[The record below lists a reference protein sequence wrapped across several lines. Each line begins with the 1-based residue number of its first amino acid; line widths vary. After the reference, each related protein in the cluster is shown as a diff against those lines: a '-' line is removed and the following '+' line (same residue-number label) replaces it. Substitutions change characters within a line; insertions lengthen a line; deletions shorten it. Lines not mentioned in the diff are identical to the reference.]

1 MTDIHIEQIRPEV
14 TWRLRRE
21 VLYPDE
27 PLHAMEM
34 EEDDHGIHLAAFTET
49 DLVAVVSLFP
59 NGTDFQFRKFAVA
72 PTVQGKG
79 IGTLL
84 LHYIID
90 FVRNEGGKRIWCNAR
105 DTAVGFYLRDGFKST
120 GEKFTRSGVNFEIM
134 EKFL

>member
-34 EEDDHGIHLAAFTET
+34 EEDDHGLHFAAFTET
-49 DLVAVVSLFP
+49 DLVAVVSLFQK
-59 NGTDFQFRKFAVA
+59 GTDFQFRKFAVA
-72 PTVQGKG
+72 PTMQGKG
-79 IGTLL
+79 IGSVL

-90 FVRNEGGKRIWCNAR
+90 FARNEGGKRIWCNAR
-105 DTAVGFYLRDGFKST
+105 DTAVEFYLKDGFRST
-120 GEKFTRSGVNFEIM
+120 GERFTRSGVNFEIM
-134 EKFL
+134 EKLL

>member
-34 EEDDHGIHLAAFTET
+34 EEDDHGLHFAAFTET
-49 DLVAVVSLFP
+49 DLVAVVSLFQK
-59 NGTDFQFRKFAVA
+59 GTDFQFRKFAVA
-72 PTVQGKG
+72 PTMLGKG
-79 IGTLL
+79 IGSVL

-90 FVRNEGGKRIWCNAR
+90 FARNEGGKRIWCNAR
-105 DTAVGFYLRDGFKST
+105 DTAVEFYLKDGFRPT
-120 GEKFTRSGVNFEIM
+120 GERFTRSGVNFEIM
-134 EKFL
+134 EKLL